1 MKQSP
6 LAVGAIAL
14 VGACIAQVFRLTRDG
29 WSTWAAVG
37 SVLAVAV
44 ATAAFVYL
52 MLVIAGARNRRLLD
66 ILSGE
71 DTGTPVFAVY
81 YSRELHT
88 ALECLELV
96 HESSR
101 AFNKHGAVQVG
112 QDGLR
117 FWVTRKGGP
126 VMPTRVARL
135 PWERVLFADGAA
147 IEIDG
152 HGHPGLSISIWS
164 GAPSETVELEFGVAS
179 RRFGAFFPSRRGRAE
194 CLQAVQSRISEMD
207 HRAAR
212 VNQQG

>member
-1 MKQSP
+1 M
-6 LAVGAIAL
+6 AL
-14 VGACIAQVFRLTRDG
+14 VGACIAQVLRLTRDG
-29 WSTWAAVG
+29 WSAGAAVG

-44 ATAAFVYL
+44 GTAAFAYL
-52 MLVIAGARNRRLLD
+52 ILVIAGARNRRLLNL
-66 ILSGE
+66 LSAG
-71 DTGTPVFAVY
+71 DPGTPVFAVY

-88 ALECLELV
+88 ALEGLELV

-135 PWERVLFADGAA
+135 PWERALFADGAA

-152 HGHPGLSISIWS
+152 HSHPGLSISIWS

-194 CLQAVQSRISEMD
+194 CLRAVKSRISEMD
-207 HRAAR
+207 HLAER
-212 VNQQG
+212 VDRQD